1 MKDTISKIFGL
12 VMFLVLAGGILYL
25 NLFGEEADE
34 KDIYEVIEVN
44 SNSLLPAEDYLLF
57 TELNDSI
64 KLNDLTLPD
73 VKARFEEHPY
83 IVKADVKF
91 DGINKIIVNIKEKEL
106 KAVILSE
113 ENPGLITED
122 YKLVPLL
129 NNTSFSELPVISH
142 LKTNIDETGTGNTE
156 NDELVQAYKII
167 DAIKITDE
175 NIYKNL
181 DEINLRYGRDIVLSF
196 SGLDCSVIF
205 GRGNEAKK
213 IVYLQ
218 ALWEKMNEENNLF
231 KESEYI
237 DLRYRNKIFIGK
249 KIKTEITG

>member
-12 VMFLVLAGGILYL
+12 VMFLFFVGGILYL
-25 NLFGEEADE
+25 NFFGGQANE

-44 SNSLLPAEDYLLF
+44 SNSLLPTEDYLLF
-57 TELNDSI
+57 TELNDSTI
-64 KLNDLTLPD
+64 LNNITLPD
-73 VKARFEEHPY
+73 VKAKFEEHPY
-83 IVKADVKF
+83 VVKADVKF
-91 DGINKIIVNIKEKEL
+91 DGINKIIVNISEEEL
-106 KAVILSE
+106 KAVLLGGD
-113 ENPGLITED
+113 NPGLITED

-129 NNTSFSELPVISH
+129 KNTSFSGLPVISH
-142 LKTNIDETGTGNTE
+142 LKTNSDETESDNPETE
-156 NDELVQAYKII
+156 ELIQAYKII
-167 DAIKITDE
+167 DAIKIADE

-181 DEINLRYGRDIVLSF
+181 DEINLRYGRDVILTF
-196 SGLDCSVIF
+196 CGLDCSVIF

-213 IVYLQ
+213 IIYLH
-218 ALWEKMNEENNLF
+218 ALWEKMNKENNLF